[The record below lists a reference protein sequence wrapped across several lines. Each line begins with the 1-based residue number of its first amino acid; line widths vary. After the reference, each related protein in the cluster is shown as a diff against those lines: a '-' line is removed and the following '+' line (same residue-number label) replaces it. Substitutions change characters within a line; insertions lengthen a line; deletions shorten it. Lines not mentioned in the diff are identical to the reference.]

1 MNYENLKAL
10 VNAKVYENTEQ
21 GITGEGLNEVLQS
34 IVTSLKKGYL
44 FVGIA
49 TPSTNPGTPDQNV
62 FYIAGP
68 GTYPNFNSAI
78 IPDGRLGVM
87 KYNGAWSL
95 ETVVVGKD
103 YDTVLSTLGLYNIR
117 DSIAYTTGH
126 YWTYSGSLASGS
138 AWQYSGPISVSRGT
152 IIVVPDTVT
161 SVGVIVE
168 VDSGN
173 NYISTLRRG
182 TDSGDGTDSSG
193 NTYYIAS
200 RDCYISISLL
210 TSKQGQVI
218 ISNSGLV
225 DSLLADIDAV
235 SEDINTEI
243 DTIIESIGIEETP
256 IASGDIINGA
266 YRVVAIPVGK
276 IVSHSA
282 YSYTKPIAVQAGD
295 LIVTN
300 RAISVINVVA
310 LITQVDEN
318 GTPISLIQRATGT
331 STKYAVEI
339 PISGYVSLSALK
351 SQMDAFEIITRPVQ
365 RAIYELQNSIGDIS
379 DLSQYIGNG
388 KISVSSSIT
397 VTGKY
402 RVATDGQIVTLNGY
416 SYTNPIQVHNGDL
429 VFIPNASIVTSVAFI
444 TRVDSSGNVVS
455 VFKAGE
461 GSPAR
466 DYSIRIDFNGYISI
480 SCLKSIITNAYVL
493 NSTLIASLFANV
505 AFLDGDSGLTALSDN
520 PLQVILREAGYGGII
535 HKWGI
540 IGDSLASGEMQCYNE
555 NSTSASDYKFADMY
569 QWSWGQRMARLLG
582 VDCYNFSN
590 GGQTTKGWLTAQGTV
605 HDETYVGGVGGGDWR
620 LAQQSAYLKDGYI
633 IALAVNDRSKS
644 YGVGDVSTDI
654 DDSDY
659 NNNAETY
666 VGYYAGIIQRLKSV
680 QPTCKIFC
688 VTAPS
693 ATYDSYNAAIR
704 NIVNHFAAIYPK
716 DIFCIDL
723 RLYMPIPAG
732 QTTPTGGLN
741 SGYHLNGHLSPA
753 GYQYTAWVMNTYI
766 DWIIRHNGE
775 KFKGTA
781 IIGTNY
787 REEY

>member
-1 MNYENLKAL
+1 MANYATLKSAIQQ
-10 VNAKVYENTEQ
+10 VIKTNGNNE
-21 GITGEGLNEVLQS
+21 ITGALLQQ
-34 IVTSLKKGYL
+34 SLLSMINSLGADYQ
-44 FVGIA
+44 FAGIA

-62 FYIAGP
+62 FYLAGP
-68 GTYPNFNSAI
+68 GTYSNFNSLVVPA
-78 IPDGRLGVM
+78 GNLGALCF
-87 KYNGAWSL
+87 NGAW
-95 ETVVVGKD
+95 TVQTVSVGKD
-103 YDTVLSTLGLYNIR
+103 YDTVLSTLGLYNVR

-126 YWTYSGSLASGS
+126 YWTYLGSLASGA

-152 IIVVPDTVT
+152 IIVVPDSVT

-173 NYISTLRRG
+173 NYISTIRRG
-182 TDSGDGTDSSG
+182 TNSDG

-200 RDCYISISLL
+200 RDCYISISVL
-210 TSKQGQVI
+210 TSTQAKVI
-218 ISNSGLV
+218 IANSGLV

-235 SEDINTEI
+235 SEDIGAEI
-243 DTIIESIGIEETP
+243 ETIIESIGIVESP

-266 YRVVAIPVGK
+266 YRVYLPFGNIA
-276 IVSHSA
+276 SNSA

-300 RAISVINVVA
+300 REISVVNAVA
-310 LITQVDEN
+310 LITQVDAN

-339 PISGYVSLSALK
+339 LISGYVSLSALT
-351 SQMDAFEIITRPVQ
+351 SQMDAFEIITRPIQ

-379 DLSQYIGNG
+379 DFSQYIGNG

-397 VTGKY
+397 VSGKY
-402 RVATDGQIVTLNGY
+402 RVATDGHIATLNGY

-429 VFIPNASIVTSVAFI
+429 VFIPNASIVKSIAFI

-455 VFKAGE
+455 VFKTGE
-461 GSPAR
+461 GSAAR
-466 DYSIRIDFNGYISI
+466 DYSIRINFNGYISI
-480 SCLKSIITNAYVL
+480 SCLTSIITTAYIL
-493 NSTLIASLFANV
+493 NSSLFANV
-505 AFLDGDSGLTALSDN
+505 AFLNGDFGSTALSDN

-540 IGDSLASGEMQCYNE
+540 IGDSLSSGEMQCYNE
-555 NSTSASDYKFADMY
+555 NSTSATDYKFADMY

-590 GGQTTKGWLTAQGTV
+590 GGQTTKGWLTSQGTV

-620 LAQQSAYLKDGYI
+620 LAQQAAYLKDGYI
-633 IALAVNDRSKS
+633 IALALNDSSQS

-680 QPTCKIFC
+680 QPNCKIFC

-693 ATYDSYNAAIR
+693 ATYDSYNIAIR

-741 SGYHLNGHLSPA
+741 SGYELNGHLSPA